1 MTQYTIAYNA
11 RCESGW
17 SDRRGNLCG
26 DVVETFD
33 DKETAERIAS
43 ELNKDVG
50 YNNCFGDYLTF
61 YVEELETEEDA

>member
-1 MTQYTIAYNA
+1 MTQYTIAFNS

-17 SDRRGNLCG
+17 TDRRGNLYG
-26 DVVETFD
+26 EVVETFD
-33 DKETAERIAS
+33 DKETAERIAA

-61 YVEELETEEDA
+61 YVEVDDV